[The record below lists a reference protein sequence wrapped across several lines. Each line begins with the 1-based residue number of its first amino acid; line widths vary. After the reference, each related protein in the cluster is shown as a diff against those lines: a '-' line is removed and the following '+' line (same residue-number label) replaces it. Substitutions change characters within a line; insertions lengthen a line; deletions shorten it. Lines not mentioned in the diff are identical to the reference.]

1 MKTCDYCGREN
12 SEDAVRCQECGS
24 IEWKKPPMLEA
35 SNATPSSNAL
45 VEEPEPAFI
54 STQGNA
60 TIIHCRTSAEA
71 DLVMK
76 KFQAADIVALVPV
89 DHSNWQRVRGAT
101 GILPIQVSTRALTAD
116 KDLHDCVT
124 FAYDPK
130 MRAGHPLPSVM
141 KIIAFLL
148 PLLFPIGMFLFILE
162 ATGFKNQ
169 GFQKRARDWAR
180 WFGIGMAAWATIIAL
195 MVIYAR
201 CTLKPV

>member
-1 MKTCDYCGREN
+1 
-12 SEDAVRCQECGS
+12 
-24 IEWKKPPMLEA
+24 
-35 SNATPSSNAL
+35 
-45 VEEPEPAFI
+45 
-54 STQGNA
+54 
-60 TIIHCRTSAEA
+60 
-71 DLVMK
+71 MK

-89 DHSNWQRVRGAT
+89 EHSNWQRVRGVT
-101 GILPIQVSTRALTAD
+101 STLSIQVSTRALTAD

-130 MRAGHPLPSVM
+130 MRTGHPLPPAM

-148 PLLFPIGMFLFILE
+148 PLLFPLGAFFFIIE
-162 ATGFKNQ
+162 ASSFKNH

-180 WFGIGMAAWATIIAL
+180 WFGLGMAAWAMIIAL